1 MNGSIS
7 QSLERGPRQPLIAVV
22 GRPNVGKST
31 LFNRLIKKRR
41 AITDPTPGVTRDP
54 IEHQWILD
62 DHPVTLVDTGGFK
75 AEGNEMDR
83 LVSAKSVAVLEQA
96 DLILLLM
103 DVTDVTGEDEVFL
116 EFLRPHADKV
126 ILIVNK
132 VDNPQRES
140 AVWNYYSYGLGDP
153 IAISAAHGIGI
164 DLLEEAVLEFLGR
177 KGILTGA
184 ESYIGEGSGEGDF
197 SEVRLAVLGKPN
209 TGKSTL
215 VNYLIGREVSL
226 VSDIPGT
233 TRDVVES
240 SFDYKN
246 THYTILD
253 TAGIRRK
260 KKVGE
265 NIEYYSV
272 NRAFAAIEEADVVLL
287 MIDAQEGLS
296 DQDKKITTQIINRGK
311 SVVLVLNK
319 WDLVKEVP
327 NMMQAIE
334 DRVRFLFPVLSFA
347 PLVPIS
353 AETGEGIEKLLST
366 VYAVRKQMARR
377 VDTSRL
383 NDKLKQWREH
393 YEPPRGKRG
402 HYKVLYGTQ
411 VGIEPVR
418 FLLFVNRKTA
428 FPAGYIS
435 YLINNIRKDLGFAS
449 VPVIIDL
456 KERR

>member
-1 MNGSIS
+1 
-7 QSLERGPRQPLIAVV
+7 
-22 GRPNVGKST
+22 VGKST

-62 DHPVTLVDTGGFK
+62 DHPVKLVDTGGFK
-75 AEGNEMDR
+75 VEGSDMDR
-83 LVSAKSVAVLEQA
+83 LVTAKSVAILERA
-96 DLILLLM
+96 NLIILLM

-116 EFLRPHADKV
+116 EYLRPHAEKV
-126 ILIVNK
+126 ILVVNK
-132 VDNPQRES
+132 VDNPQREN
-140 AVWNYYSYGLGDP
+140 AVWNYYSYGLGTP

-164 DLLEEAVLEFLGR
+164 DLLEDAVLEYLDRTGT
-177 KGILTGA
+177 LTGA
-184 ESYIGEGSGEGDF
+184 DAYINEGSSEGDF
-197 SEVRLAVLGKPN
+197 SEVRIALLGKPN

-215 VNYLIGREVSL
+215 ANYLIGREVSL
-226 VSDIPGT
+226 VSDVPGT

-240 SFDYKN
+240 SFDHKG
-246 THYTILD
+246 TRYTILD

-265 NIEYYSV
+265 NVEYYSV
-272 NRAFAAIEEADVVLL
+272 NRAFAAIEEADVVML
-287 MIDAQEGLS
+287 MIDAREGLS

-311 SVVLVLNK
+311 GVVMVLNK
-319 WDLVKEVP
+319 WDLVKEIP

-347 PLVPIS
+347 PIVPIS
-353 AETGEGIEKLLST
+353 AATGEGIDGLLKT
-366 VYAVRKQMARR
+366 VYKVRRQMAKR
-377 VDTSRL
+377 VDTSSF

-393 YEPPRGKRG
+393 YEPPRGKKG
-402 HYKVLYGTQ
+402 HFKVLYGTQ

-428 FPAGYIS
+428 FPVSYVS
-435 YLINNIRKDLGFAS
+435 YLTNNIRKDLGFTS